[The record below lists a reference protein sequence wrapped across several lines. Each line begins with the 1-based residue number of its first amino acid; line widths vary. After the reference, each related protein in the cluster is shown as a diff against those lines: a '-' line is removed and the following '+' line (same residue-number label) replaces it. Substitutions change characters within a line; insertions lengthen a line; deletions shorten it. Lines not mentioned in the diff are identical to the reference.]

1 MEELE
6 ELRKLIKKRY
16 ITFISFA
23 VISFILLIIISVV
36 FDITIAPIINIS
48 IGLVSAWMIAMLIAT
63 HKLTSEYRK
72 KFKDVFVLQA
82 LSNLFTNLYY
92 NPLMGIPY
100 QTIAATNMMRMGDI
114 YHSEDFVSGQYKG
127 IKFAQADVH
136 IQEEHESTDSDGD
149 TTTTYVTI
157 FKGRWMIFEFNKNFK
172 SDVQITQ
179 KGFGNS
185 KVKRFFGK
193 KEERFK
199 RVKMESES
207 FNKKFKVYAQSEHE
221 AFYLIT
227 PGLMERIER
236 VAQNTKGKMLF
247 CFVNNRLHVGI
258 QNGKDSFEPTSVFKE
273 FNVEKIN
280 QDISSDIR
288 LITQFVDEL
297 NLDNDLFKKEV

>member
-6 ELRKLIKKRY
+6 ALRKLIKKRY
-16 ITFISFA
+16 ITYFSFT
-23 VISFILLIIISVV
+23 VISFLLIFIIGFYFSVD
-36 FDITIAPIINIS
+36 FAPIIYIS
-48 IGLVSAWMIAMLIAT
+48 IIVIAVWVVIMFIAT
-63 HKLTSEYRK
+63 NKLMATYRK
-72 KFKDVFVLQA
+72 QFKDVFVLQA

-136 IQEEHESTDSDGD
+136 IEEEHQSTDSDGN

-172 SDVQITQ
+172 SDVQIAQ

-199 RVKMESES
+199 RVKMESEA

-236 VAQNTKGKMLF
+236 VVQNTKGKMLF
-247 CFVNNRLHVGI
+247 CFVNNKLHVGI
-258 QNGKDSFEPTSVFKE
+258 QNGKDSFEPTSIFKKLD
-273 FNVEKIN
+273 VEKIN